1 MEDTYAIIRKHKW
14 KIILSFALA
23 AFIIFAITF
32 LVGLSDIITIL
43 SQANWYFV
51 LLNLLLEAL
60 ILIIWTLRWKLILKT
75 VNQTASFR
83 SLFLMLLAS
92 IFGNNVTPGA
102 AGGEPLRAYLL
113 REVNRTPFEIGFATA
128 TADRV
133 FEFFPFVLISVF
145 AAFLILTWNIPIW
158 TRLIVFVL
166 IVISIFFFGIV
177 LYTVFKKELALRV
190 IIRVSKSIYP
200 FFVRL
205 AKTKLSFA
213 EVREKL
219 VYYVNRFSHG
229 FLQVIK
235 DRKVFILGFIISFIM
250 WGLDI
255 ARFYVCF
262 VAIGAYPPIMPLLI
276 IYTIGILI
284 MLIPIL
290 PGGWGIREA
299 TIVGLFGVVGVA
311 GDVVLAAS
319 LIDRLASYII
329 PTFIGAFI
337 ALYYGKYIRDLK
349 KSAEKSIQ

>member
-1 MEDTYAIIRKHKW
+1 MEDTYTIIRKHKW

-32 LVGLSDIITIL
+32 VVGLSDIISIL
-43 SQANWYFV
+43 SHANWSFIT
-51 LLNLLLEAL
+51 LNFILEAG
-60 ILIIWTLRWKLILKT
+60 ILLTWTIRWKLILKT
-75 VNQTASFR
+75 VKQSASFK

-113 REVNRTPFEIGFATA
+113 REVNSIPFEIGFATA

-133 FEFFPFVLISVF
+133 FEFFPFVIISIF
-145 AAFLILTWNIPIW
+145 AAFFILTWNIPIW

-166 IVISIFFFGIV
+166 IIISLFFFGII
-177 LYTVFKKELALRV
+177 LYTVFKKEIALKV
-190 IIRVSKSIYP
+190 IIRFSKSLYP

-205 AKTKLSFA
+205 VKTKLSFA
-213 EVREKL
+213 EVREKII
-219 VYYVNRFSHG
+219 YYVNRFSHG
-229 FLQVIK
+229 FLQVLR
-235 DRKVFILGFIISFIM
+235 DRYVFILGFILSFIM

-262 VAIGAYPPIMPLLI
+262 LAIGTYPPLMPLIL

-284 MLIPIL
+284 MLIPVL

-299 TIVGLFGVVGVA
+299 TIVGLFAVVGVA
-311 GDVVLAAS
+311 GDAVLAAS
-319 LIDRLASYII
+319 LIDRLASYIV
-329 PTFIGAFI
+329 PTFIGAII
-337 ALYYGKYIRDLK
+337 ALYYGKYIRNSK
-349 KSAEKSIQ
+349 KSAEKNIQ

>member
-1 MEDTYAIIRKHKW
+1 MEDTYTIIRKHKW

-32 LVGLSDIITIL
+32 VVGLSDIISIL
-43 SQANWYFV
+43 SQANWSFIT
-51 LLNLLLEAL
+51 LNFILEAG
-60 ILIIWTLRWKLILKT
+60 ILLTWTIRWKLILKT
-75 VNQTASFR
+75 VKQSASFK

-113 REVNRTPFEIGFATA
+113 REVNSIPFEIGFATA

-133 FEFFPFVLISVF
+133 FEFFPFVIISIF
-145 AAFLILTWNIPIW
+145 AAFFILTWNIPIW

-166 IVISIFFFGIV
+166 IIISLFFFGII
-177 LYTVFKKELALRV
+177 LYTVFKKEIALKV
-190 IIRVSKSIYP
+190 IIRFSKSLYP

-205 AKTKLSFA
+205 VKTKLSFA
-213 EVREKL
+213 EVREKII
-219 VYYVNRFSHG
+219 YYVNRFSHG
-229 FLQVIK
+229 FLQVLR
-235 DRKVFILGFIISFIM
+235 DRYVFILGFILSFIM

-262 VAIGAYPPIMPLLI
+262 LAIGTYPPLMPLIL

-284 MLIPIL
+284 MLIPVL

-299 TIVGLFGVVGVA
+299 TIVGLFAVVGVA
-311 GDVVLAAS
+311 GDAVLAAS
-319 LIDRLASYII
+319 LIDRLASYIV
-329 PTFIGAFI
+329 PTFIGAII
-337 ALYYGKYIRDLK
+337 ALYYGKYIRNSK
-349 KSAEKSIQ
+349 KSAEKNIQ